1 MSQRTTPDPLYRP
14 PRRVRRMLGDI
25 LGRYLHFDVVELY
38 LNSGAPGLP
47 IEELDAL
54 CGGGATGVP
63 RSPPLQPAWKYHVV
77 MQQPSQD
84 ALHLLAASL
93 GSHRVLIT
101 KVEVTLDLRVESKKR
116 ARKLQWAILSMMAV
130 KSWKQQVVAAQGT
143 LYFGRRHKA
152 AYGEPESPE
161 GDPADSTDALSP
173 TKRQHRA
180 APQNYVI
187 YVRRGKSG
195 GPFEDKRVLRLEARL
210 RGKAAI
216 DAADITTVQCLIDF
230 DHTQFWLSRVRL
242 LVPPSLA
249 EAGAQ
254 FGTGKAKVSRTMLT
268 RRGHA
273 WREQFLVD
281 GHFCM
286 QNAVLAHRGLW
297 TDLDDRWTSEV
308 LLGRESAPSKP
319 TL

>member
-1 MSQRTTPDPLYRP
+1 
-14 PRRVRRMLGDI
+14 MLGDI
-25 LGRYLHFDVVELY
+25 LGRYPHFDVVELY
-38 LNSGAPGLP
+38 VNSSAPGLP

-101 KVEVTLDLRVESKKR
+101 KVEVTLDLRVKSKKL
-116 ARKLQWAILSMMAV
+116 ARKLQWAVLSMMAV
-130 KSWKQQVVAAQGT
+130 KSWKQQVIAAKGT

-152 AYGEPESPE
+152 ALGEPESPE
-161 GDPADSTDALSP
+161 DDPVHSTCSLSP
-173 TKRQHRA
+173 SKRQRRA
-180 APQNYVI
+180 APQTYVI
-187 YVRRGKSG
+187 YVRRGKPGS
-195 GPFEDKRVLRLEARL
+195 PFKDKRVLRLESRL

-216 DAADITTVQCLIDF
+216 EAAGITTVQCLIDF
-230 DHTQFWLSRVRL
+230 DHAQFWLDRVRL

-249 EAGAQ
+249 EAGAR
-254 FGTGKAKVSRTMLT
+254 FGAGKAEVSRTMLT

-273 WREQFLVD
+273 WREQFLVE

-286 QNAVLAHRGLW
+286 QNAVLAHRDLW
-297 TDLDDRWTSEV
+297 ADLDDRWTAEV
-308 LLGRESAPSKP
+308 LLGREAAPPASQPCKYGLQATVGIAEVP
-319 TL
+319 SIF